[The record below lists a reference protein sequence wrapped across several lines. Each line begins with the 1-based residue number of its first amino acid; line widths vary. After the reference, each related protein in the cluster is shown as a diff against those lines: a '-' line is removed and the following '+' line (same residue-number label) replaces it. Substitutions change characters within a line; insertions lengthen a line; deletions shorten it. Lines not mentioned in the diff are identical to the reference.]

1 VIAVGGIGS
10 RVASSLHSMYPG
22 PMLSF
27 SSLLS
32 RMVLFG
38 GRMLANAESQST
50 PTFMVGVVPSD
61 VVWCIGSFSTTRRAS
76 KRPARFITSAVG
88 AECPSNVVRGMWVV
102 CAYKTLSPF
111 VIINAPAARACESGV
126 G

>member
-1 VIAVGGIGS
+1 MIAVGGIGS
-10 RVASSLHSMYPG
+10 RVASSLHNVYPG

-27 SSLLS
+27 RSLLS

-38 GRMLANAESQST
+38 GRILANTESQST
-50 PTFMVGVVPSD
+50 PTCM
-61 VVWCIGSFSTTRRAS
+61 VWCVGSFSTTRRAS

-102 CAYKTLSPF
+102 CAYKPCHPSLL
-111 VIINAPAARACESGV
+111 
-126 G
+126 